1 MTETS
6 RNDNATG
13 QGGEVGKAKA
23 AKPKPIRKIDRIEAA
38 LRLPRGL
45 NRFEA
50 ERIGDHTLNSTIAKL
65 RERGVS
71 INSRWETVPSF
82 AGTETRV
89 LRYWAFGAVGEAR

>member
-1 MTETS
+1 MH
-6 RNDNATG
+6 TG
-13 QGGEVGKAKA
+13 YRRDARGAHTRIEPGKTA
-23 AKPKPIRKIDRIEAA
+23 PKPARKIDRIEAA

-50 ERIGDHTLNSTIAKL
+50 ERLGDHCLNSTVSKL

-89 LRYWAFGAVGEAR
+89 LRYWAYGTAGGAR